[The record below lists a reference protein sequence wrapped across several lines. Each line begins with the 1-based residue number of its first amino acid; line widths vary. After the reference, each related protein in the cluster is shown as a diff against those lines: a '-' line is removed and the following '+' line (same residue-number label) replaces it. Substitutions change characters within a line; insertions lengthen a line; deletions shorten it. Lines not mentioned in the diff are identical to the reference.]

1 MFDTGVMTAPTDD
14 EPATAGLGAPG
25 AADDGVA
32 AVLTARVPG
41 AELLGA
47 LATDSASVVGEV
59 AEAGMRA
66 GFALE
71 CHATWLRCRWLLE
84 ACRARAG
91 TTARVLDDPYAAQ
104 LAAAAL
110 ASSSTMAAMRLE
122 LAEGVLERLPA
133 LGEEMAAGRLEDRKA
148 WHFVSV
154 LRDLDMPRPARSST
168 SSSAAPRRPR
178 TRSCAT

>member
-1 MFDTGVMTAPTDD
+1 M
-14 EPATAGLGAPG
+14 
-25 AADDGVA
+25 A
-32 AVLTARVPG
+32 AVLEARVPG
-41 AELLGA
+41 VELLGA
-47 LATDSASVVGEV
+47 LSTTSANVVGEV

-154 LRDLDMPRPARSST
+154 LRDLDRPRPVRSST